1 MACLAFYN
9 QWPKK
14 DGTKQQNSGQALG
27 TSTGLAGG
35 QDNILGKSIT
45 PAELNVPW

>member
-9 QWPKK
+9 PQPKR
-14 DGTKQQNSGQALG
+14 DGTKQQNSGQALR
-27 TSTGLAGG
+27 TLAGLAAG

-45 PAELNVPW
+45 PAELNMLW

>member
-9 QWPKK
+9 QRPKG

-27 TSTGLAGG
+27 TSAGLAAR
-35 QDNILGKSIT
+35 QDIILGKPIT
-45 PAELNVPW
+45 PAGLNVP